1 MLFNIWKVF
10 FEDFM
15 KERVLV
21 VDKLNMLDKILIL
34 VSCIEKVEDVD
45 RLLGI

>member
-34 VSCIEKVEDVD
+34 VSCIEKVKDVD
-45 RLLGI
+45 SLLGI